1 MIPNIRTNHCPHCKA
16 QANTIE
22 ELRSANERWAI
33 AFKLAEERANGRIEA
48 LLADNARLHE
58 AIVVL
63 RLGLLGVIDSD
74 DAGAIAWAK
83 HHGEA
88 IDWDQYPEATRA
100 ALQETE
106 R

>member
-1 MIPNIRTNHCPHCKA
+1 MTNIRTNFCPNCET

-22 ELRSANERWAI
+22 ELRAANERWVI
-33 AFKLAEERANGRIEA
+33 AFNQAEADATGRIEA
-48 LLADNARLHE
+48 LLADNARLSE

-63 RLGLLGVIDSD
+63 RLGLLGVIDSG
-74 DAGAIAWAK
+74 DAGEIAWAK
-83 HHGEA
+83 HYGEA
-88 IDWDQYPEATRA
+88 IDWDQYAEATRT

>member
-1 MIPNIRTNHCPHCKA
+1 MTEIT
-16 QANTIE
+16 QAD
-22 ELRSANERWAI
+22 RDA
-33 AFKLAEERANGRIEA
+33 AEEHFDLWYPNTAWGYEPLVEAFARHRQQAIEA
-48 LLADNARLHE
+48 LQADNAKMRE

-100 ALQETE
+100 ALQEAGQ
-106 R
+106 